1 MLPNDP
7 PRPAERPALENA
19 FISSVG
25 ALRRELRRVYD
36 RELAPSGLSLA
47 FALPL
52 VLIAEHPAAMS
63 QRELAERLE
72 IEGPTLVRLL
82 HQLGAMDLVTR
93 QQNPHDHRANTLHLT
108 ASGRAAAKR
117 LRRAM
122 DGVRARLLAG
132 VSDSELADALRVFE
146 AVRNSMTSSD
156 TAALATN
163 D

>member
-1 MLPNDP
+1 MPPKDP
-7 PRPAERPALENA
+7 PAPASRAALEND
-19 FISSVG
+19 FITSIG

-52 VLIAEHPAAMS
+52 VLIAEHPALS

-82 HQLGAMDLVTR
+82 HQLGAMSLVTR

-108 ASGRAAAKR
+108 ASGRAAARR

-132 VSDSELADALRVFE
+132 VSDDELADALRVFE
-146 AVRNSMTSSD
+146 AVRNSMLSSGS
-156 TAALATN
+156 AAPASN
-163 D
+163 G

>member
-1 MLPNDP
+1 VPPKDP
-7 PRPAERPALENA
+7 PATRAALENA
-19 FISSVG
+19 FITSVG

-36 RELAPSGLSLA
+36 RDLASSGLSLA

-52 VLIAEHPAAMS
+52 VLIAEHPAMS

-82 HQLGAMDLVTR
+82 HQLGAMGLVTR

-122 DGVRARLLAG
+122 DGVRGRLLAG
-132 VSDSELADALRVFE
+132 VSDDELADALRVFE
-146 AVRNSMTSSD
+146 AVRNSMISS
-156 TAALATN
+156 AAAAPAAN
-163 D
+163 G

>member
-1 MLPNDP
+1 VPPNHP
-7 PRPAERPALENA
+7 PPGRAELETA
-19 FISSVG
+19 FIGSVG

-47 FALPL
+47 YALPL
-52 VLIAEHPAAMS
+52 VLIAEHPTMS

-82 HQLGAMDLVTR
+82 HQLGAMGLVKR
-93 QQNPHDHRANTLHLT
+93 EQNPNDHRANTLHLT

-122 DGVRARLLAG
+122 DGLRARLLAG
-132 VSDSELADALRVFE
+132 VSDEQLADALRVFE
-146 AVRNSMTSSD
+146 AVRDSMSSGAA
-156 TAALATN
+156 AALSAN
-163 D
+163 G

>member
-1 MLPNDP
+1 MPSSHPSTD
-7 PRPAERPALENA
+7 RDQLETA
-19 FISSVG
+19 FISAVG

-36 RELAPSGLSLA
+36 RELAPAGLSLA
-47 FALPL
+47 HAHPL
-52 VLIAEHPAAMS
+52 VLIAEQPALS

-82 HQLGAMDLVTR
+82 HQLGAMGLVTR
-93 QQNPHDHRANTLHLT
+93 QQNPNDHRANTLHLT

-132 VSDSELADALRVFE
+132 VSDDELADALRVFE
-146 AVRNSMTSSD
+146 AVRNSMTIGGS
-156 TAALATN
+156 AAVTTN
-163 D
+163 G